1 VISSSTDPRSPPSL
15 QRSKPAAWA
24 HPQSAES
31 AWISPADRIQYE
43 KVLAQPGPVI
53 AHDSRTFWNFEPS
66 AASAVLEEWVSEI
79 DVRVVYQRLD
89 RDRGVSLSS
98 KRIDAIRTERG
109 CLW

>member
-1 VISSSTDPRSPPSL
+1 
-15 QRSKPAAWA
+15 
-24 HPQSAES
+24 
-31 AWISPADRIQYE
+31 
-43 KVLAQPGPVI
+43 VI